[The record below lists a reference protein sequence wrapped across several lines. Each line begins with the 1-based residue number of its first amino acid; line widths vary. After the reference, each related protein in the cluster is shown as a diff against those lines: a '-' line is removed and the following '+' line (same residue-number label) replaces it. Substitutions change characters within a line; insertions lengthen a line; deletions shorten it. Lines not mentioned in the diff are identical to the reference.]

1 MKRVLA
7 ALMLAAMLAAWGGCS
22 TAPNRDEG
30 YGYPSVRP
38 SDAANDRFE
47 REKATSSAASW

>member
-7 ALMLAAMLAAWGGCS
+7 ALVLAAVLAAWGGCS

-30 YGYPSVRP
+30 YGSPSFRP
-38 SDAANDRFE
+38 ADAATDRFE

>member
-30 YGYPSVRP
+30 YGSPSFRP
-38 SDAANDRFE
+38 PDTANDKFE
-47 REKATSSAASW
+47 REKSSASAW